1 MRADGGTHGAANDR
15 DVGATLLLADGSFEP
30 VTVLFGIGSHDG
42 DGHGAIGHVVLAE
55 RLEDGL
61 ERLLAAAV
69 DADQRQRAGQ
79 VVGELGLDI
88 ELCRE
93 LRRRGRNAAAGSQCV
108 EALERKV
115 AVDVGLCLVCPI
127 DQLLGGQSRRT
138 LTHGLE
144 RQERAGRAGQSVVD
158 HVELKIGI
166 LGAHGVRRLA
176 RGVVARRQR
185 RGKAQV
191 DRGRALFG
199 ALGKELDIA
208 TERHSRGGHA
218 GTGAHAVVELLGCD
232 ARPDVIRALLA
243 IDNEGETQDIDIE
256 VRGDLGAK
264 VAAGIDDD
272 AATVRM
278 TGGCGLVHQ
287 SDSLRKKAATRMG
300 WPPTVNSCKLTYFT
314 RQVFRCGA

>member
-1 MRADGGTHGAANDR
+1 M
-15 DVGATLLLADGSFEP
+15 
-30 VTVLFGIGSHDG
+30 
-42 DGHGAIGHVVLAE
+42 
-55 RLEDGL
+55 
-61 ERLLAAAV
+61 
-69 DADQRQRAGQ
+69 
-79 VVGELGLDI
+79 
-88 ELCRE
+88 
-93 LRRRGRNAAAGSQCV
+93 
-108 EALERKV
+108 
-115 AVDVGLCLVCPI
+115 DVGLCLVCPI

-138 LTHGLE
+138 LAHGLE
-144 RQERAGRAGQSVVD
+144 RQERASRAGQSVVD
-158 HVELKIGI
+158 HVQLKIGI

-191 DRGRALFG
+191 DRGRALLG
-199 ALGKELDIA
+199 TLGKELDIA
-208 TERHSRGGHA
+208 TERHGGGRHA
-218 GTGAHAVVELLGCD
+218 SAGAHAVVELLRAH
-232 ARPDVIRALLA
+232 ARPDIVRALLA
-243 IDNEGETQDIDIE
+243 IDDKGEAQDIDIE

-314 RQVFRCGA
+314 RQVFRYGA

>member
-1 MRADGGTHGAANDR
+1 M
-15 DVGATLLLADGSFEP
+15 
-30 VTVLFGIGSHDG
+30 
-42 DGHGAIGHVVLAE
+42 
-55 RLEDGL
+55 
-61 ERLLAAAV
+61 
-69 DADQRQRAGQ
+69 
-79 VVGELGLDI
+79 
-88 ELCRE
+88 
-93 LRRRGRNAAAGSQCV
+93 
-108 EALERKV
+108 
-115 AVDVGLCLVCPI
+115 DVGLCLVCPI

-138 LTHGLE
+138 LAHGLE
-144 RQERAGRAGQSVVD
+144 RQERASRAGQSVVD

-166 LGAHGVRRLA
+166 LGTHGVRRLA

-218 GTGAHAVVELLGCD
+218 GTGAHAVVKLLGRD

-278 TGGCGLVHQ
+278 TGRCGLVHQ

>member
-1 MRADGGTHGAANDR
+1 M
-15 DVGATLLLADGSFEP
+15 
-30 VTVLFGIGSHDG
+30 
-42 DGHGAIGHVVLAE
+42 
-55 RLEDGL
+55 
-61 ERLLAAAV
+61 
-69 DADQRQRAGQ
+69 
-79 VVGELGLDI
+79 
-88 ELCRE
+88 
-93 LRRRGRNAAAGSQCV
+93 
-108 EALERKV
+108 
-115 AVDVGLCLVCPI
+115 DVGLCLVCPI

-138 LTHGLE
+138 LAHGLE

-158 HVELKIGI
+158 HVELEVGI
-166 LGAHGVRRLA
+166 LGAHGICRLA

-218 GTGAHAVVELLGCD
+218 GTGAHAVVELLRAH
-232 ARPDVIRALLA
+232 ARPDIVRVLLA
-243 IDNEGETQDIDIE
+243 IDDKGEAQDIDIE

-272 AATVRM
+272 AAAVRM
-278 TGGCGLVHQ
+278 AGRCSLVHQ